1 MNSDDVLSLGT
12 RLAAELR
19 DRDILGNWMAQYLA
33 ELLAKVEGCPPE
45 HEATLK
51 AEVSEVILQV
61 WAHRGYLPV
70 HRYPFQSFDEVFAA
84 LTRLEEAYKPW
95 GRLGIFD
102 GTKAP
107 SEHETADIGV
117 LAGACSVDGGAY
129 RVVRLAV
136 ALAAASATAREAEW
150 IRLGQDVAD
159 DEYQRSLRHLRRFS
173 RMRAASGTTEDEDWD
188 GEEDPTD
195 DGGVDDDEISVLRDE
210 LVSAVDS
217 LVQALNNLKAS
228 AVAIT
233 PHA

>member
-1 MNSDDVLSLGT
+1 MSSEDVLSLGA

-33 ELLAKVEGCPPE
+33 ELLLKIEDCPPE

-51 AEVSEVILQV
+51 AQVAEVILQL
-61 WAHRGYLPV
+61 WAHRGHLPV
-70 HRYPFQSFDEVFAA
+70 HRYPFRSFDEVFAA

-107 SEHETADIGV
+107 SEHETANIGV
-117 LAGACSVDGGAY
+117 LAGACSVDEGAY

-136 ALAAASATAREAEW
+136 ALAAASASAQEAEW
-150 IRLGQDVAD
+150 IRLGQDVANE
-159 DEYQRSLRHLRRFS
+159 EYQRSLRHLRRFA
-173 RMRAASGTTEDEDWD
+173 RIRAASDATEDEDWD
-188 GEEDPTD
+188 GEEDPTT
-195 DGGVDDDEISVLRDE
+195 DGGVDDDEISVLRDK
-210 LVSAVDS
+210 LVSAVDA
-217 LVQALNNLKAS
+217 LVQGLQGLKAS
-228 AVAIT
+228 AVAVT